1 VKRVSRGFIKIGVR
15 FYLARTC
22 KVGFNR
28 GKYKC
33 VAFDFLGYTFRLRWI
48 KTRKGG
54 QGLYFLAV
62 IGQKSAKGIRH
73 EINSWPWK
81 CWCQK
86 ELKDI
91 NSYRSNRLRGWMNYY
106 SLFGASIIRNVLF
119 HFDKRLSRWGKAK
132 YKKLKTLMQ
141 AARRV
146 NPIRK
151 EILVGFPI
159 GVLLR

>member
-1 VKRVSRGFIKIGVR
+1 
-15 FYLARTC
+15 
-22 KVGFNR
+22 
-28 GKYKC
+28 
-33 VAFDFLGYTFRLRWI
+33 
-48 KTRKGG
+48 
-54 QGLYFLAV
+54 
-62 IGQKSAKGIRH
+62 
-73 EINSWPWK
+73 
-81 CWCQK
+81 
-86 ELKDI
+86 
-91 NSYRSNRLRGWMNYY
+91 MNYY